1 MMNGFTITFDNVY
14 DEDKWNAEKN
24 KYENDDE
31 WSKDET
37 IEDFYYN
44 FDDNIT
50 EMIEKGDEP
59 IISDLIRNYI
69 WSDICKKKKYLLKM
83 FKIIYEET
91 ENISFT
97 FYNSNYSSNKF
108 NNIGFFELWNDI
120 TDEFNYFIIKDT
132 GISTS
137 SQMSIWIGEL
147 YEAFEEYQGKTEQ
160 IYICKDCKTV
170 LTDEVD
176 DRSGW
181 EGTEGNHICMDCFY
195 KNDNEESDSDS
206 DDEE

>member
-1 MMNGFTITFDNVY
+1 MMNGLTIPFDNVY

-50 EMIEKGDEP
+50 EMIEKGWVEP
-59 IISDLIRNYI
+59 PISDLIRNYI
-69 WSDICKKKKYLLKM
+69 WNNICKRKHKLLQM

-91 ENISFT
+91 EQISFT
-97 FYNSNYSSNKF
+97 FYKSNHSSNKF
-108 NNIGFFELWNDI
+108 NNIGFFELWNEI
-120 TDEFNYFIIKDT
+120 THEINYFIIKDY

-147 YEAFEEYQGKTEQ
+147 YEEYQEYQ
-160 IYICKDCKTV
+160 N
-170 LTDEVD
+170 DE
-176 DRSGW
+176 
-181 EGTEGNHICMDCFY
+181 
-195 KNDNEESDSDS
+195 EEA
-206 DDEE
+206 DDE

>member
-1 MMNGFTITFDNVY
+1 MNGLTIPFDNVY

-24 KYENDDE
+24 KYENDDNWCE
-31 WSKDET
+31 RNQWSKDET

-50 EMIEKGDEP
+50 EMIEKGWVEP
-59 IISDLIRNYI
+59 PISDLIRNYI
-69 WSDICKKKKYLLKM
+69 WNNICKRKHKLLQM

-91 ENISFT
+91 EQISFT
-97 FYNSNYSSNKF
+97 FYKSNHSSNKF

-120 TDEFNYFIIKDT
+120 TGEINYFIIKDY

-147 YEAFEEYQGKTEQ
+147 YEEYQEYQ
-160 IYICKDCKTV
+160 N
-170 LTDEVD
+170 DE
-176 DRSGW
+176 
-181 EGTEGNHICMDCFY
+181 
-195 KNDNEESDSDS
+195 EEA
-206 DDEE
+206 DDE